1 MVQFKKRS
9 LYTFFPLVSII
20 SLVSIR
26 LIELDYPT
34 REPQL
39 FREYLFLV
47 LVLGSFYLFLIAY
60 LIPLFMSLRL
70 SKLSV
75 KLLTICILI
84 VSGCYIIISLYGFF
98 IKKEPD
104 LLPQK
109 FDIIIGSVVGI
120 ALGLISAV
128 PDKL

>member
-1 MVQFKKRS
+1 
-9 LYTFFPLVSII
+9 
-20 SLVSIR
+20 
-26 LIELDYPT
+26 
-34 REPQL
+34 
-39 FREYLFLV
+39 
-47 LVLGSFYLFLIAY
+47 
-60 LIPLFMSLRL
+60 MSLRL

-75 KLLTICILI
+75 KLLTIWILI
-84 VSGCYIIISLYGFF
+84 VSGCYIIISLYSFF